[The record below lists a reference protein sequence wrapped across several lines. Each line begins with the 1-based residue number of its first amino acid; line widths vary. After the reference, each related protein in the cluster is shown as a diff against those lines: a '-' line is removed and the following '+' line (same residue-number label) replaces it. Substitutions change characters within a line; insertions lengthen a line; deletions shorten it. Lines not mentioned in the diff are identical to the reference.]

1 MVDYAVATRPD
12 RPVARDASDATVA
25 LPRVALA
32 LAPLVLLLSVASQ
45 ANRRARYAQPPLSA
59 GSEAARAAR
68 TGDVREGWRGMRD
81 RRMTDNR
88 TDSADRTKTTST
100 TNQQQ
105 RARQRRALRPLPP
118 PPVARASGYGLSPA
132 YLRRLGVWLE
142 DTRIAWHET
151 RAYVERMLQ
160 ADNISR
166 SRRAVRDI
174 EALKNLSDDA
184 DTSHV
189 IIHWP
194 VLRWLALHYGA
205 TLDALD
211 AYCAGLIESP
221 TRDALRHAPSPAA
234 NTPPPLAAGMS
245 REARELVER
254 VARLTPD
261 QILMTANF
269 AEWIADR
276 DLRLGGGAVYIP
288 QLPAIT
294 PPPLADRI
302 QTEDT
307 IERLRAADA
316 AEQARARRD
325 TQSGPDGRAARA
337 NGA

>member
-1 MVDYAVATRPD
+1 M
-12 RPVARDASDATVA
+12 SDT
-25 LPRVALA
+25 
-32 LAPLVLLLSVASQ
+32 
-45 ANRRARYAQPPLSA
+45 
-59 GSEAARAAR
+59 
-68 TGDVREGWRGMRD
+68 
-81 RRMTDNR
+81 RMTD
-88 TDSADRTKTTST
+88 KTTST
-100 TNQQQ
+100 TNQRQ

-118 PPVARASGYGLSPA
+118 PPVARPSGYGLSPA

-174 EALKNLSDDA
+174 EGLKNLADDA

-194 VLRWLALHYGA
+194 VLRWLALHYGT

-234 NTPPPLAAGMS
+234 ATNAPPPLAAGMS

-316 AEQARARRD
+316 AEQERARRD
-325 TQSGPDGRAARA
+325 TQAGPDGRAARA